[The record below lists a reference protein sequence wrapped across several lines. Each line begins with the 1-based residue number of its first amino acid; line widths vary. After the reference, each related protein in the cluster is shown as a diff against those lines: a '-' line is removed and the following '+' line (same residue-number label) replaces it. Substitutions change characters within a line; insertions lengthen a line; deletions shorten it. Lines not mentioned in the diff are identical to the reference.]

1 MKLIRQIAVLN
12 EKCNKRQK
20 LLANSNKTIMFINKQ
35 LKKNIINTGIYKKKL
50 DKMENANK
58 GKGAYKIFNN
68 DQIQMLNQNY
78 KKMGK
83 WCDKTL
89 VNAY

>member
-1 MKLIRQIAVLN
+1 LRRQIAAFN
-12 EKCNKRQK
+12 EKCNKLQK
-20 LLANSNKTIMFINKQ
+20 LLINSNKTIMFVNKRF
-35 LKKNIINTGIYKKKL
+35 LKKYNKCRNLQKKL

-58 GKGAYKIFNN
+58 GKGIYKIFNN

-83 WCDKTL
+83 ESGAIKL
-89 VNAY
+89 